1 MYAPGKSPVGA
12 LDNFTLEKKLY
23 KPSMRPGAVLI
34 VDDDNDVRS
43 ALAELLEEEGFSV
56 EGAPNGREALA
67 LLRGGTVHPAVIL
80 LDLMMPGMDGWDF
93 RHEQMRDPKLAGVP
107 VVIVSASG
115 FSRESIRTQFRP
127 AAYVEKPIERT
138 ALLAVI
144 HELVRSSAPGQLDA
158 TDGTAEAKR
167 DRT

>member
-1 MYAPGKSPVGA
+1 MGSGA
-12 LDNFTLEKKLY
+12 I
-23 KPSMRPGAVLI
+23 LI

-43 ALAELLEEEGFSV
+43 ALSEMLEEEGFSV

-67 LLRGGTVHPAVIL
+67 RLRGGKVHPAVIL

-93 RHEQMRDPKLAGVP
+93 RSEQMQDPKLALVP

-138 ALLAVI
+138 ALLEVI
-144 HELVRSSAPGQLDA
+144 RDVVRSGTPGQLDA
-158 TDGTAEAKR
+158 AERAR
-167 DRT
+167 DPEDDRT

>member
-1 MYAPGKSPVGA
+1 MS
-12 LDNFTLEKKLY
+12 
-23 KPSMRPGAVLI
+23 PGAILI

-43 ALAELLEEEGFSV
+43 ALSELLEEEGFSV
-56 EGAPNGREALA
+56 EAAPNGREALA
-67 LLRGGTVHPAVIL
+67 LLRGGNVHPAVIL

-93 RHEQMRDPKLAGVP
+93 RSEQMRDPTLAGVP

-127 AAYVEKPIERT
+127 AAYVEKPIERD
-138 ALLAVI
+138 ALLDVI
-144 HELVRSSAPGQLDA
+144 REVVRSRPPGQLDA
-158 TDGTAEAKR
+158 SGRAGDPKR

>member
-1 MYAPGKSPVGA
+1 MS
-12 LDNFTLEKKLY
+12 
-23 KPSMRPGAVLI
+23 SGAVLI

-67 LLRGGTVHPAVIL
+67 LLRGGAVHPAVIL

-93 RHEQMRDPKLAGVP
+93 RHEQMGDPKLAAVP

-144 HELVRSSAPGQLDA
+144 RELVRSSAPGQLDA

>member
-1 MYAPGKSPVGA
+1 
-12 LDNFTLEKKLY
+12 LY
-23 KPSMRPGAVLI
+23 KPPPMSSAAILI

-43 ALAELLEEEGFSV
+43 ALSEMLEEEGFAV

-67 LLRGGTVHPAVIL
+67 RLRSGIARPAVIL

-93 RHEQMRDPKLAGVP
+93 RTEQMRDPALAAVP

-127 AAYVEKPIERT
+127 AAYIAKPIERGE
-138 ALLAVI
+138 LLDAIREV
-144 HELVRSSAPGQLDA
+144 VGSGPPGQLDA
-158 TDGTAEAKR
+158 ADRAGDAKR